1 MCFAKIAL
9 VRSAVEFHPVRSLPS
24 LTNRKRAGPEPFGPV
39 TTNPSVGL
47 NASPVGAPP
56 GIETVKPTLV
66 TTSAIPEYKVE
77 VLVPLLATHSGL
89 VGESARPQAL
99 TRSGSVIVAWPG

>member
-9 VRSAVEFHPVRSLPS
+9 VRSAVEFQPVRSPPS

-39 TTNPSVGL
+39 TTNPLVGL
-47 NASPVGAPP
+47 NACPVGAPP
-56 GIETVKPTLV
+56 GIDTVKPTLA
-66 TTSAIPEYKVE
+66 TPGPTPEYRVD
-77 VLVPLLATHSGL
+77 VLEPLLATHSGL

-99 TRSGSVIVAWPG
+99 TTSGSVIVAWPG